1 MKTTLAKLFTSPD
14 GKGFRYSPIV
24 LLLLGAGFMWLALNG
39 AYTGEFTFGRY
50 TQRTVTYAAMPRFF
64 VFSVLMVFTL
74 GAGMAW
80 WGWRRYRRHD
90 G

>member
-1 MKTTLAKLFTSPD
+1 MKTTLRKLFSSPD
-14 GKGFRYSPIV
+14 GKGFRHSPIV
-24 LLLLGAGFMWLALNG
+24 LLLLGVGFMYLALNG
-39 AYTGEFTFGRY
+39 AYAGEFTFGRY

-80 WGWRRYRRHD
+80 RGWRRYRRHD